1 MSAMKKSLVVIM
13 MCAAALAAKNVPR
26 NHKGE
31 LLSMV
36 SVPCGPAETSALGNA
51 LMGAPQ
57 VQIQEERLC
66 TEYILHSE
74 GLYYRIRSKD
84 RKHPVL
90 LPIGEQAQFHL
101 EKSYMLLQVEDF
113 DQEVYQFSVLA
124 IIPENHATG
133 FLRALADGK
142 KPPE

>member
-1 MSAMKKSLVVIM
+1 MKKLLVVVAM
-13 MCAAALAAKNVPR
+13 FAAALAAKNVPR
-26 NHKGE
+26 NHVGE

-36 SVPCGPAETSALGNA
+36 SVPCGPMETSSLGNA
-51 LMGAPQ
+51 LLGAPQ

-66 TEYILHSE
+66 AEYILHSE

-101 EKSYMLLQVEDF
+101 EKGHMLLQVEDF

-124 IIPENHATG
+124 IIPEAHAAG
-133 FLRALADGK
+133 FLRSSAAGK